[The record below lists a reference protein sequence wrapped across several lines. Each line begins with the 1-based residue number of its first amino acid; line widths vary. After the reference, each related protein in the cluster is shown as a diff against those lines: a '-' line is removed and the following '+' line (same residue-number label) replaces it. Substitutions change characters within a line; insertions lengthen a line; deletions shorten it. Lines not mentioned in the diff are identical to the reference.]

1 MFAYISCRIHIQF
14 SFYDQ
19 AIKTKSLN
27 IGKASESYQLCL
39 KILVQNNEQFWR
51 NSLSKEILIILYY
64 IILYSYFISF
74 GEEEKKNI

>member
-27 IGKASESYQLCL
+27 IGKASESY
-39 KILVQNNEQFWR
+39 
-51 NSLSKEILIILYY
+51 
-64 IILYSYFISF
+64 
-74 GEEEKKNI
+74 